1 MEMRDALS
9 LDEQDIAAR
18 LANYSRKLQSI
29 RRNDGLVSEG
39 LTSAALENTPAGRRR
54 HARPLSIAENYRFA
68 VQIQRLVQG
77 VSFTQTVLTAVLTA
91 MSSSVLALYIPGYAF
106 GFAASFARVQRQHGL
121 CTVFN
126 LAYLLSSLGCPLA
139 LIVALV
145 QAGSATNLI
154 NQLPRHSV
162 SSSLI
167 AAGVAT
173 GIASVLGS
181 ILAAYVIARPLQL
194 YRYESVAGS
203 EEAADQGSERTAGK
217 REGIGIEDPAGHAA
231 SAVAPMESWLVA
243 GEPGLLAD
251 AHAVGSLVPP
261 PQERKLKPLVFFK
274 VNKQLPPPPSS
285 AAAASSLD
293 GAPGGAA
300 GGTLPVLPKP
310 PSALRSRSSLEPNA
324 ADPSA
329 AASGV
334 LTSDELP
341 DRVSGTNYFELA
353 SPLPAADA
361 EEAAGGEAAPGSTGK
376 GDRAAGIAAAAA
388 GGMPALVEGAKKAV
402 AGGGEEEEEW
412 GEGEED
418 DDGEEE
424 EEEEGEEEGGEEEDV
439 AEEGGVVEEE
449 GGAWAP
455 MKRLRQGIASAADNA
470 RTLTMQASE
479 FAVQGQM
486 LTGLSAEELFDRA
499 KQFNKEG
506 KFKKACECIEAAI
519 KLQPKIS
526 MALSAANLRLKLG
539 DHHLAIEAYRGVI
552 ALKGQDPPVG
562 PTERELEMAE
572 RKLVEAI
579 ELARQQELHVSAL
592 ERDAEPQSA
601 NWYAAQLDELS
612 EDLFAE
618 SATLYAEHGVAL
630 QDGLKEMSRHL
641 RAYRI
646 LACGQVL
653 PLPPS
658 TPPRPSIPL
667 QPPMT
672 RPTPPFYP
680 PHPPST
686 RPANLRSRPT
696 PRIVSPTT
704 FPTPPF

>member
-68 VQIQRLVQG
+68 VQIQRLVQS

-353 SPLPAADA
+353 SPLPAAVA
-361 EEAAGGEAAPGSTGK
+361 EEAAGAEAAPGSTGK

-479 FAVQGQM
+479 LAVQGQM

-592 ERDAEPQSA
+592 GRDAEPQSA

-641 RAYRI
+641 RANRI

-653 PLPPS
+653 PLPP
-658 TPPRPSIPL
+658 PPRPDPPYPP
-667 QPPMT
+667 QPRMT

>member
-424 EEEEGEEEGGEEEDV
+424 EEEEEEEGEEEGGEEEDV

-449 GGAWAP
+449 GGAWAR

-479 FAVQGQM
+479 LAVQGQM

-579 ELARQQELHVSAL
+579 ELARQQELHVGAL

-612 EDLFAE
+612 QDLFAE

-653 PLPPS
+653 PLPP
-658 TPPRPSIPL
+658 PPRPDPH
-667 QPPMT
+667 T
-672 RPTPPFYP
+672 R
-680 PHPPST
+680 S
-686 RPANLRSRPT
+686 N
-696 PRIVSPTT
+696 PR
-704 FPTPPF
+704 